1 MASQQEDQQR
11 VDGQQNKAQQALLQ
25 SESKNQPNI
34 IAMMTTEHYNLQSGR
49 SMTISEANGRSS
61 LYLSTVSTALVAL
74 AFVAQVAHMGTE
86 FYVFALILL
95 PSLFFVGL
103 VTFERA
109 VQVAIEDIIYARGI
123 NRIRHLYT
131 EIAPQIA
138 EYFVLP
144 YYDDEMSVYGSEGAK
159 LSWWQFFLTISGM
172 IAVINSV
179 LAGTF
184 VGLMVYRFIA
194 LSLVFSTLV
203 GVFGFVVVLVF
214 FLRYQWIRWGN
225 AQRRLKTLFPRPTS
239 AERTPIT
246 ER

>member
-1 MASQQEDQQR
+1 MASQQDNQQG
-11 VDGQQNKAQQALLQ
+11 VNGQQNATQQTVLSQ
-25 SESKNQPNI
+25 ESNKNQPNV

-61 LYLSTVSTALVAL
+61 LFLSTVSTALVAL
-74 AFVAQVAHMGTE
+74 AFVAQVAHLGTE
-86 FYVFALILL
+86 FYIFALILF

-109 VQVAIEDIIYARGI
+109 VQVAIEDITYARGI

-144 YYDDEMSVYGSEGAK
+144 YYDDEVSVYGSEGAK

-184 VGLMVYRFIA
+184 IGLLFYRFIA
-194 LSLVFSTLV
+194 LSLAISALI
-203 GVFGFVVVLVF
+203 GSLGFVVVLAL
-214 FLRYQWIRWGN
+214 FLRYQWTRWGN
-225 AQRRLKTLFPRPTS
+225 AQRRLKALFPRPV
-239 AERTPIT
+239 EHMEMNDR
-246 ER
+246 

>member
-1 MASQQEDQQR
+1 MALEQDEQHQQDKRHQLDE
-11 VDGQQNKAQQALLQ
+11 QQNNTGQ
-25 SESKNQPNI
+25 SQLDSKNQSSV

-49 SMTISEANGRSS
+49 AMTISESSGRSS
-61 LYLSTVSTALVAL
+61 LFLSTVSTALVAL
-74 AFVAQVAHMGTE
+74 AFVAQIAHLGTE
-86 FYVFALILL
+86 FYVFALILF

-103 VTFERA
+103 VTFERT

-144 YYDDEMSVYGSEGAK
+144 YYDDEMSVYGSEGTAV
-159 LSWWQFFLTISGM
+159 SWWQFFLTMSGM

-184 VGLMVYRFIA
+184 LGLLVYRFLA
-194 LSLVFSTLV
+194 LPLLLSTLL
-203 GVFGFVVVLVF
+203 GLIGFAVILGL
-214 FLRYQWIRWGN
+214 FLRYQWTRWGE
-225 AQRRLKTLFPRPTS
+225 AQHRLKTLFPRPT
-239 AERTPIT
+239 AK
-246 ER
+246 

>member
-1 MASQQEDQQR
+1 MASQQENQQR
-11 VDGQQNKAQQALLQ
+11 VDGQQNKAQQQ
-25 SESKNQPNI
+25 DKNQPNI
-34 IAMMTTEHYNLQSGR
+34 VAMMTTEHYNLQSGR

-61 LYLSTVSTALVAL
+61 LFLSTVSTALVAL
-74 AFVAQVAHMGTE
+74 AFVAQIAHLGTE
-86 FYVFALILL
+86 FYVFALILF

-103 VTFERA
+103 VTFERT

-184 VGLMVYRFIA
+184 IGLVVYRFLA
-194 LSLVFSTLV
+194 LPLVFATLI
-203 GVFGFVVVLVF
+203 GLLGFIVVLAF
-214 FLRYQWIRWGN
+214 FLRYQWTRWGE
-225 AQRRLKTLFPRPTS
+225 AQRKLKTLFPRPAS

-246 ER
+246 ES